1 MGISST
7 MNVVIK
13 NSVIE
18 DFTFMAP
25 PSKSYTHRAYA
36 IASLAGGSSTIV
48 NPLRAGDTEST
59 LSACRSFGVDVKAGE
74 GKVEIRG
81 TGGKLKTPANEI
93 DVGNSG
99 TTIRLFTSISGL
111 NGRVILN
118 GDESIQNRPMQP
130 LLDALSQLGV
140 TARSIKENGKPP
152 VEVIGRG
159 IEGGTAKIRGDIS
172 SQFISSLLIAAP
184 YARNPVKIE
193 VTSLLKSRPYVD
205 VTMDIMKSFG
215 VEIENSSYKEFEVP
229 LGKYKSRKYQIEGD
243 YSQSSYLLALGAIC
257 QKKVKVENL
266 SRKTVQG
273 DHAIVDILT
282 KMGAKV
288 IERESSVLVEA
299 NTLEGVDVDL
309 GDTPDL
315 LPTVAALA
323 CTAKGKTVIRNI
335 ENARL
340 KESDRVSACATEFSK
355 FGVKIK
361 EGRDFLAIE
370 GMDEPKGGKVNSH
383 GDHRMVMALAI
394 LGVCAEGET
403 VIDNAE
409 TVGISFPGF
418 FEKLKSAGAK
428 VILKYGR

>member
-1 MGISST
+1 

-13 NSVIE
+13 KSVID
-18 DFTFMAP
+18 DFTFEAP

-36 IASLAGGSSTIV
+36 IALLADGLSTIV
-48 NPLRAGDTEST
+48 NPLRAGDTDST
-59 LSACRSFGVDVKAGE
+59 LLACEAFGADLKTE
-74 GKVEIRG
+74 DGKVGIKG
-81 TGGKLKTPANEI
+81 TGGRLNTPPHEI

-99 TTIRLFTSISGL
+99 TTIRLFTSIAAL
-111 NGRVILN
+111 NGRVVLN

-140 TARSIKENGKPP
+140 SARSIKENGMPP
-152 VEVIGRG
+152 VEVM
-159 IEGGTAKIRGDIS
+159 GGEIKGGSARIRGDIS

-193 VTSLLKSRPYVD
+193 VTKPLKSKPYVD
-205 VTMDIMKSFG
+205 VTLEIMKRFG
-215 VEIENSSYKEFEVP
+215 VEIENHSYLEFDVP
-229 LGKYKSRKYQIEGD
+229 VGKYRGRKYFIEGD
-243 YSQSSYLLALGAIC
+243 YSQASYLLALGALC

-266 SRKTVQG
+266 PRQTVQG
-273 DHAIVDILT
+273 DQAIVDILT

-288 IERESSVLVEA
+288 IEREGSVTIEST
-299 NTLEGVDVDL
+299 TLEGVEVDL
-309 GDTPDL
+309 CDTPDL

-323 CTAKGKTVIRNI
+323 CRARGKTVIKNI

-340 KESDRVSACATEFSK
+340 KESDRVSACASEFSK

-370 GMDEPKGGKVNSH
+370 GREEIKGGKVNSH

-394 LGVCAEGET
+394 LGVCAEDET

-418 FEKLKSAGAK
+418 FEALKNAGAR
-428 VILKYGR
+428 VIL